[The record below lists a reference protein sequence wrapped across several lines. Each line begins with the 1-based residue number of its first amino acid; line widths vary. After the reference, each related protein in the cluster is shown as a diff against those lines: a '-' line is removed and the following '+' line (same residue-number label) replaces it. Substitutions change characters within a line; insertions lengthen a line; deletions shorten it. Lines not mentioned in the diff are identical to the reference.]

1 MDIKEFVKNFPGK
14 LKETKG
20 TTPESKV
27 FAFIPDKLPPKLEY
41 DLELTNLLAQAESSL
56 GKLSSAGRFL
66 PNPHLLISPYLKQE
80 AVLSSKIEGTQ
91 ASLSDYFIYE
101 AIKKEIRKD
110 IGLKEIENY
119 VEAATQ
125 ALESLKKEKIS
136 IRLIQDMHKILVR
149 GVRGDKLIPGE
160 IRGTQNWIGP
170 EGCKIEDATFVPP
183 TALAL
188 PDLLLDLQGFI
199 NNPLEHK
206 DIRPLIQCALMHY
219 QFESIHPFFDGNGRI
234 GRLLIILYL
243 CENKLL
249 SQPLLYLSA
258 YFEKNRGEYYK
269 RLREVSMKNNWISW
283 VKFFLKGIAIQ
294 AEAATRVSE
303 KIMDLQKKYALDLQK
318 NNEGNLKTQ
327 SLMAQLFINP
337 YITIPTA
344 QKILNTSFPT
354 AKAHIK
360 ILEKLGIVR
369 EVAIKNSKAQVY
381 LAEELFKTIMNS

>member
-1 MDIKEFVKNFPGK
+1 MDINDFIKNFPGK

-27 FAFIPDKLPPKLEY
+27 FAFVPNGLPPKLEY

-101 AIKKEIRKD
+101 AIKKEGKKN

-125 ALESLKKEKIS
+125 ALEALKKEKIS
-136 IRLIQDMHKILVR
+136 IRLIKDIHKTLVR
-149 GVRGDKLIPGE
+149 GVRGDNLIPGE

-170 EGCKIEDATFVPP
+170 EGCKIEEATFVPP
-183 TALAL
+183 PASSLA
-188 PDLLLDLQGFI
+188 DLLLDLQRFV
-199 NNPLEHK
+199 NSPQENK
-206 DIRPLIQCALMHY
+206 DMRPLIQCALMHY

-243 CENKLL
+243 CENKLS

-258 YFEKNRGEYYK
+258 YFEKNRGEYYR
-269 RLREVSMKNNWISW
+269 RLREVSMKNEWISW
-283 VKFFLKGIAIQ
+283 IKFFLKGVAIQ
-294 AEAATRVSE
+294 AEAATSVSE
-303 KIMDLQKKYALDLQK
+303 KIMDLQKKYTLSLQK
-318 NNEGNLKTQ
+318 NSGGNLKTQ
-327 SLMAQLFINP
+327 AIIDQLFINP

-344 QKILNTSFPT
+344 QKLLKASFPT
-354 AKAHIK
+354 AKKHME
-360 ILEKLGIVR
+360 ILEHLGIVR

-381 LAEELFKTIMNS
+381 LAEELLKTIKDN